1 MSDKALEIN
10 ELAHE
15 FWKAS
20 QPTRKELYER
30 EFTKYLTSKLEQYNI
45 PIHIVMEIAQYAMV
59 GTMLVVT
66 DEVNA
71 EIEKFYRPLRRRSDN
86 NDR

>member
-71 EIEKFYRPLRRRSDN
+71 ELKNFIAH
-86 NDR
+86 